1 MYLTTIQNIFDLLIN
16 AAIAIIFIRILL
28 SYFTVNPWNPFVRF
42 IRSVADPMLRP
53 FRSVM
58 PTMVGMDFSP
68 LLAIV
73 TLNIIQRIVDTILIE
88 GVFHV
93 ALTTILLSALGTL
106 VANVLVVICI
116 VTLLRVIVTVAN
128 ANPFH
133 PMVLFIRQLSNPL
146 VRPFEG
152 LVGQRRD
159 TAPIVAFVVY
169 VVLYLLARR
178 LFP

>member
-1 MYLTTIQNIFDLLIN
+1 MILSTIQTIFDLLIN
-16 AAIAIIFIRILL
+16 AAVAIIIIRILL

-42 IRSVADPMLRP
+42 IRSVADPILRP

-73 TLNIIQRIVDTILIE
+73 TLNLIQRIVDTILIE
-88 GVFHV
+88 GFLHV
-93 ALTTILLSALGTL
+93 PLTTILLSAIGTL
-106 VANVLVVICI
+106 VVNVLLVICI

-152 LVGQRRD
+152 MVGQRRD
-159 TAPIVAFVVY
+159 TAPIVAFIVY
-169 VVLYLLARR
+169 VVLFLLARR